1 MVHMLSEV
9 FPLLGG
15 IFVGLVCI
23 TIRSS
28 RHRWRVWA
36 ALSVLFG
43 LLATLASGEYA
54 ISFAFLLFDVP
65 FVASVAFAVMACQ
78 WVAAKVW
85 SV

>member
-15 IFVGLVCI
+15 IFVALVCM

-28 RHRWRVWA
+28 RYRCFAWA
-36 ALSVLFG
+36 ALSVVFG
-43 LLATLASGEYA
+43 LLATVLSGEYE
-54 ISFAFLLFDVP
+54 ISFGFLLFDVP
-65 FVASVAFAVMACQ
+65 FVAGVAVSVMVCQ
-78 WVAAKVW
+78 RVAAKVW

>member
-9 FPLLGG
+9 FPLLCG

-23 TIRSS
+23 TIHSS
-28 RHRWRVWA
+28 RRRWIVWT

-43 LLATLASGEYA
+43 LLATLASGEYT
-54 ISFAFLLFDVP
+54 ISFAFLFFDVP
-65 FVASVAFAVMACQ
+65 FVASVALAVMACQ